1 MPVTQF
7 IPELWAASIEEILR
21 KNLVFGSILNTDYE
35 GQISKIGDTVH
46 INEIGDISISA
57 YTPNSTS
64 LPTVQILDGSEV
76 QLVIDR
82 ARQFWFKVDDV
93 DKIQANKGLMAAA
106 VSRAAYNLKDDIDS
120 YIAQTLSSGG
130 FFAGRNSTELGTTG
144 TALSVASTL
153 AINAL
158 SWYQVIMDQN
168 NIPTD
173 GRFIVIPPRMYQNM
187 AMSRITLDTNN
198 SDTINEYGPRP
209 VGRIMGLDVYVSN
222 NVYSTLGTSSQFHII
237 AGHKMG
243 ATFANQI
250 NSVESFRSQT
260 IFGDEV
266 RGLALHGLKVV
277 RPSAIL
283 KGVHTM

>member
-222 NVYSTLGTSSQFHII
+222 NVYSTLGISSQFHII